1 MRRLV
6 LPILALTLLACGDNA
21 TEPVD
26 TMVEARLSVNPV
38 LGTVLTDFQFDASDS
53 QAESRALE
61 YRWDFDDDGEWDTGW
76 SSQSVVSRRFESA
89 EATVRVEARS
99 GNGSDQTAISVTL
112 DLNHGQQVG
121 EVRLLDNI
129 IPRDLTWD
137 GSQFWMVGSIGG
149 GGANIYRVSLAG
161 LISTSYDTPLSLTK
175 GIAFDGAHLWVSDNP
190 PTGEQTLLFQ
200 IDPATGLN
208 LWSFEVAYSNQPAGL
223 TFRNGFFY
231 HGSTEGNTAGD
242 NRIHKY
248 DELGNELA
256 VFDMPEGAG
265 TPRGLAYDG
274 VDLWVFGYDSDTLY
288 VVDGETGALL
298 RSLDISGHLHKPVI
312 VNGYLWLPFTE
323 EFEGSDTLFLRK
335 FVP

>member
-1 MRRLV
+1 MRRI
-6 LPILALTLLACGDNA
+6 LPHFALLALLACGENS

-26 TMVEARLSVNPV
+26 TIVEARLSVNPV
-38 LGTVLTDFQFDASDS
+38 QGTILTDFVFDAGDS

-61 YRWDFDDDGEWDTGW
+61 YRWDFDEDGEWDTDW
-76 SSQSVVSRRFESA
+76 SSQSSVTRRFESA
-89 EATVRVEARS
+89 ETTVRVEARS
-99 GNGSDQTAISVTL
+99 GNGSDETGISVTL
-112 DLNHGQQVG
+112 DLDHGEQVG

-129 IPRDLTWD
+129 VPRDLTWD
-137 GSQFWMVGSIGG
+137 GSQFWILGSIGS
-149 GGANIYRVSLAG
+149 GGANIYRVSLDG
-161 LISTSYDTPLSLTK
+161 QISTTHDTPLSLTK
-175 GIAFDGAHLWVSDNP
+175 GIAFDGSHLWLTDNP
-190 PTGEQTLLFQ
+190 PAGEQTLLFK

-223 TFRNGFFY
+223 TYRNGAFY

-242 NRIHKY
+242 DRIHKY
-248 DELGNELA
+248 DEAGDELA

-274 VDLWVFGYDSDTLY
+274 ENLWVFGYDSDTLY
-288 VVDGETGALL
+288 VVNGETGTEL
-298 RSLDISGHLHKPVI
+298 RSLEIDGHLHKPVI

-323 EFEGSDTLFLRK
+323 DFEGSDTLFLKK